1 MAISTPFIRR
11 PIATS
16 LLMAGI
22 LMIGAVAYPLLP
34 VAPLPQVDFPTI
46 QVNTQFPGGGPETM
60 ASSVTA
66 PLERQ
71 FAQIP
76 GVTQM
81 TSSST
86 LGNSSI
92 TVQFDLNRNIDG
104 AAQDIQ
110 TAINAAGGQLPK
122 TLPSPPT
129 YRKVNPADAPIFGLA
144 VHSDSLPITVVDD
157 YAENVL
163 VQHISQIPGV
173 AQVQISGQQKPSVRI
188 QVDPEELASIGIGLE
203 DVRAALTTVTTD
215 SPKGSIDGATRTFT
229 IDANDQLL
237 SAEPWNNVIIAYKK
251 GAPVRVRDI
260 GQAVEGPENTKQSA
274 WANGKR
280 AINLM
285 VLKQPGANV
294 VDTVDRIKAALPQL
308 QAAIPPAV
316 KVDILSDRTT
326 TIRASIS
333 DVQFTLVLTIAL
345 VVMVIFVF
353 LRNFW
358 ATMIPSVTVPLA
370 LVGTFAIMYLFGYS
384 LDNLSLMG
392 LSIAVGFVVD
402 DAIVV
407 LENIHRYIEE
417 GMNPVEAAIK
427 GSGEVGFTIVSIS
440 LSLVAVFIPLLLM
453 GGIVGRVF
461 REFAVTVTMTILLS
475 AFVSL
480 TLTPVMAA
488 LFMRRE
494 TSVRHGRLYLASERV
509 FDLMQAG
516 YRRSLDVAMRH
527 SLVTL
532 VVFML
537 TVIASGYLFV
547 IIPKGFFPQQ
557 DTGLIIGTSE
567 TAQDVSFAEMAR
579 RQMALAEIVSRDPDV
594 ATIGMTAGS
603 SAGQTQNNGRLFIT
617 LKPRDQRSASASQI
631 INRLRPQLAKVQD
644 AALFLQPA
652 QDINVGGRP
661 TRTLYQYTLQDA
673 DVGELNQWSPK
684 IYAKLK
690 TLPEL
695 RDVATDQQT
704 GGTTLTLEIDRDQA
718 SRFGIQPQLIDDT
731 LNDAFGQRQVTQY
744 FTQLNSYHVIEEVLP
759 ELQNSKDALDRIYI
773 KSPVTGQQVR
783 LSTLA
788 KWTNAPT
795 TFLSI
800 NHQGQFP
807 AVTLSFNLAP
817 NVALG
822 QAVQAIKQAEAE
834 LDMPSSLSGS
844 FQGNAQA
851 FQASLASE
859 PYLVAAA
866 LVVIYIILGML
877 YESYIHPLTILSTL
891 PSAGVGALLMLM
903 MFGFDFSV
911 IALIG
916 VILLIGIVK
925 KNGIMMVDFA
935 IAAHRDRGLS
945 AFDAIR
951 EACLL
956 RFRPIMMTT
965 MAALLG
971 GVPLMLGS
979 GTGAELRQPL
989 GYSMVGGLILS
1000 QALTLYTTPVV
1011 FLYLERLNV
1020 WLAGRSRSRKPDAD
1034 NTLVPLPERRLV
1046 S

>member
-1 MAISTPFIRR
+1 
-11 PIATS
+11 
-16 LLMAGI
+16 
-22 LMIGAVAYPLLP
+22 
-34 VAPLPQVDFPTI
+34 
-46 QVNTQFPGGGPETM
+46 
-60 ASSVTA
+60 
-66 PLERQ
+66 
-71 FAQIP
+71 
-76 GVTQM
+76 
-81 TSSST
+81 
-86 LGNSSI
+86 
-92 TVQFDLNRNIDG
+92 
-104 AAQDIQ
+104 
-110 TAINAAGGQLPK
+110 
-122 TLPSPPT
+122 
-129 YRKVNPADAPIFGLA
+129 
-144 VHSDSLPITVVDD
+144 
-157 YAENVL
+157 
-163 VQHISQIPGV
+163 
-173 AQVQISGQQKPSVRI
+173 
-188 QVDPEELASIGIGLE
+188 
-203 DVRAALTTVTTD
+203 
-215 SPKGSIDGATRTFT
+215 
-229 IDANDQLL
+229 
-237 SAEPWNNVIIAYKK
+237 
-251 GAPVRVRDI
+251 
-260 GQAVEGPENTKQSA
+260 
-274 WANGKR
+274 
-280 AINLM
+280 
-285 VLKQPGANV
+285 
-294 VDTVDRIKAALPQL
+294 
-308 QAAIPPAV
+308 
-316 KVDILSDRTT
+316 
-326 TIRASIS
+326 
-333 DVQFTLVLTIAL
+333 
-345 VVMVIFVF
+345 
-353 LRNFW
+353 
-358 ATMIPSVTVPLA
+358 
-370 LVGTFAIMYLFGYS
+370 
-384 LDNLSLMG
+384 
-392 LSIAVGFVVD
+392 
-402 DAIVV
+402 
-407 LENIHRYIEE
+407 
-417 GMNPVEAAIK
+417 MNPVEAAIK

-527 SLVTL
+527 SLITL
-532 VVFML
+532 VIFML

-579 RQMALAEIVSRDPDV
+579 RQMALAEIVARDPDV
-594 ATIGMTAGS
+594 ATIGMTAGTT
-603 SAGQTQNNGRLFIT
+603 AGQTQNNGRLFIT
-617 LKPRDQRSASASQI
+617 LKPRDQRNASASQI

-704 GGTTLTLEIDRDQA
+704 GGTTLTLEI
-718 SRFGIQPQLIDDT
+718 
-731 LNDAFGQRQVTQY
+731 
-744 FTQLNSYHVIEEVLP
+744 
-759 ELQNSKDALDRIYI
+759 
-773 KSPVTGQQVR
+773 
-783 LSTLA
+783 
-788 KWTNAPT
+788 
-795 TFLSI
+795 
-800 NHQGQFP
+800 
-807 AVTLSFNLAP
+807 
-817 NVALG
+817 
-822 QAVQAIKQAEAE
+822 KQAEAE
-834 LDMPSSLSGS
+834 LDMPPSLSGS

-935 IAAHRDRGLS
+935 IAAQRDRGLS
-945 AFDAIR
+945 GFDAIR
-951 EACLL
+951 EAWLL

-1034 NTLVPLPERRLV
+1034 NRLVPLPERRLV

>member
-173 AQVQISGQQKPSVRI
+173 AQVNVSGQQKPSVRV
-188 QVDPEELASIGIGLE
+188 QVDPEELASIGLGLE

-215 SPKGSIDGATRTFT
+215 SPKGTIDGATRTFT
-229 IDANDQLL
+229 ISANDQLL
-237 SAEPWNNVIIAYKK
+237 SAEPWNDVIVAYKK

-260 GQAVEGPENTKQSA
+260 GHAIEGPENTKQAA

-285 VLKQPGANV
+285 ILKQPGPSV
-294 VDTVDRIKAALPQL
+294 VDPVDRIKAVLPQL

-333 DVQFTLVLTIAL
+333 DVQFTLALTIAL

-407 LENIHRYIEE
+407 LETIHRYIED
-417 GMNPVEAAIK
+417 GLSPVAAAIK
-427 GSGEVGFTIVSIS
+427 GSGEIGFTIVSIS

-461 REFAVTVTMTILLS
+461 REFAVTVTMTILVS
-475 AFVSL
+475 AFVAL
-480 TLTPVMAA
+480 TLTPVMGARF
-488 LFMRRE
+488 LRPK
-494 TSVRHGRLYLASERV
+494 TSVRHGRLYLLSERA
-509 FDLMQAG
+509 FDVMLAG
-516 YRRSLDVAMRH
+516 YRRSLDVALRH
-527 SLVTL
+527 RFITLLV
-532 VVFML
+532 FIG
-537 TVIASGYLFV
+537 TVALSVYLFV
-547 IIPKGFFPQQ
+547 IIPKGFCPQQ
-557 DTGLIIGTSE
+557 DTGLILGTSE
-567 TAQDVSFAEMAR
+567 AAQDVSFAEMKR
-579 RQMALAEIVSRDPDV
+579 YQLALAAVVAADPDV
-594 ATIGMTAGS
+594 EPGGLNPGAT
-603 SAGQTQNNGRLFIT
+603 GQRTQNNGRVFIT
-617 LKPRDQRSASASQI
+617 LKPRDQRDASAMAI
-631 INRLRPQLAKVQD
+631 INRLRPQLAKVQG
-644 AALFLQPA
+644 AALFMQPA
-652 QDINVGGRP
+652 QDINIGGRP
-661 TRTLYQYTLQDA
+661 TRTL
-673 DVGELNQWSPK
+673 
-684 IYAKLK
+684 
-690 TLPEL
+690 
-695 RDVATDQQT
+695 
-704 GGTTLTLEIDRDQA
+704 
-718 SRFGIQPQLIDDT
+718 
-731 LNDAFGQRQVTQY
+731 
-744 FTQLNSYHVIEEVLP
+744 
-759 ELQNSKDALDRIYI
+759 
-773 KSPVTGQQVR
+773 
-783 LSTLA
+783 
-788 KWTNAPT
+788 
-795 TFLSI
+795 
-800 NHQGQFP
+800 
-807 AVTLSFNLAP
+807 
-817 NVALG
+817 
-822 QAVQAIKQAEAE
+822 
-834 LDMPSSLSGS
+834 
-844 FQGNAQA
+844 
-851 FQASLASE
+851 
-859 PYLVAAA
+859 
-866 LVVIYIILGML
+866 
-877 YESYIHPLTILSTL
+877 
-891 PSAGVGALLMLM
+891 
-903 MFGFDFSV
+903 
-911 IALIG
+911 
-916 VILLIGIVK
+916 
-925 KNGIMMVDFA
+925 
-935 IAAHRDRGLS
+935 
-945 AFDAIR
+945 
-951 EACLL
+951 
-956 RFRPIMMTT
+956 
-965 MAALLG
+965 
-971 GVPLMLGS
+971 
-979 GTGAELRQPL
+979 
-989 GYSMVGGLILS
+989 
-1000 QALTLYTTPVV
+1000 
-1011 FLYLERLNV
+1011 
-1020 WLAGRSRSRKPDAD
+1020 
-1034 NTLVPLPERRLV
+1034 
-1046 S
+1046 

>member
-129 YRKVNPADAPIFGLA
+129 YRKVNPADAPILGLA

-173 AQVQISGQQKPSVRI
+173 AQVSISGQQKPSVRI
-188 QVDPEELASIGIGLE
+188 QVDPEELASIGLGLE

-229 IDANDQLL
+229 INANDQLL
-237 SAEPWNNVIIAYKK
+237 SAEPWNDVIVAYKK

-260 GQAVEGPENTKQSA
+260 GQAIEGPENTKQSA

-326 TIRASIS
+326 TIRASIG
-333 DVQFTLVLTIAL
+333 DVQFTLGLTIAL

-407 LENIHRYIEE
+407 LENITRHMEMGKERMAAALE
-417 GMNPVEAAIK
+417 GAREISSTVLTM
-427 GSGEVGFTIVSIS
+427 TIS
-440 LSLVAVFIPLLLM
+440 LVVVFVPIM
-453 GGIVGRVF
+453 FMQGMVGRLF
-461 REFAVTVTMTILLS
+461 REFAVTVGVSVLIS
-475 AFVSL
+475 GAVSL
-480 TLTPVMAA
+480 SITPMLCSRLLKPTHA
-488 LFMRRE
+488 
-494 TSVRHGRLYLASERV
+494 HGRVFDWSERV
-509 FDLMQAG
+509 FDGARNAYVASLRWVLNFQGTVLIGSLVVLLSMGLLYQA
-516 YRRSLDVAMRH
+516 VAKGFIPRQGTGVINGNTRAREGTTFTDMIRQQQQIAEAVGKNENVEAVMSTAGQGVGGTFGDNIGRLIVRLKDPCGPFLRNRIH
-527 SLVTL
+527 SL
-532 VVFML
+532 
-537 TVIASGYLFV
+537 
-547 IIPKGFFPQQ
+547 
-557 DTGLIIGTSE
+557 
-567 TAQDVSFAEMAR
+567 
-579 RQMALAEIVSRDPDV
+579 
-594 ATIGMTAGS
+594 
-603 SAGQTQNNGRLFIT
+603 
-617 LKPRDQRSASASQI
+617 
-631 INRLRPQLAKVQD
+631 NR
-644 AALFLQPA
+644 
-652 QDINVGGRP
+652 
-661 TRTLYQYTLQDA
+661 
-673 DVGELNQWSPK
+673 
-684 IYAKLK
+684 
-690 TLPEL
+690 
-695 RDVATDQQT
+695 
-704 GGTTLTLEIDRDQA
+704 
-718 SRFGIQPQLIDDT
+718 
-731 LNDAFGQRQVTQY
+731 
-744 FTQLNSYHVIEEVLP
+744 
-759 ELQNSKDALDRIYI
+759 
-773 KSPVTGQQVR
+773 
-783 LSTLA
+783 
-788 KWTNAPT
+788 
-795 TFLSI
+795 
-800 NHQGQFP
+800 
-807 AVTLSFNLAP
+807 
-817 NVALG
+817 
-822 QAVQAIKQAEAE
+822 
-834 LDMPSSLSGS
+834 
-844 FQGNAQA
+844 
-851 FQASLASE
+851 
-859 PYLVAAA
+859 
-866 LVVIYIILGML
+866 
-877 YESYIHPLTILSTL
+877 
-891 PSAGVGALLMLM
+891 
-903 MFGFDFSV
+903 
-911 IALIG
+911 
-916 VILLIGIVK
+916 
-925 KNGIMMVDFA
+925 
-935 IAAHRDRGLS
+935 
-945 AFDAIR
+945 
-951 EACLL
+951 
-956 RFRPIMMTT
+956 
-965 MAALLG
+965 
-971 GVPLMLGS
+971 
-979 GTGAELRQPL
+979 
-989 GYSMVGGLILS
+989 
-1000 QALTLYTTPVV
+1000 
-1011 FLYLERLNV
+1011 
-1020 WLAGRSRSRKPDAD
+1020 
-1034 NTLVPLPERRLV
+1034 
-1046 S
+1046 

>member
-1 MAISTPFIRR
+1 MSISTPFIRR

-22 LMIGAVAYPLLP
+22 LLVGAVAYPLLP

-173 AQVQISGQQKPSVRI
+173 AQVNISGQQKPSVRI
-188 QVDPEELASIGIGLE
+188 QVDPEELASIGLGLE

-215 SPKGSIDGATRTFT
+215 SPKGSIDAATRTFT

-237 SAEPWNNVIIAYKK
+237 SAEPWNDVIVAYKK

-260 GQAVEGPENTKQSA
+260 GHAIEGPENTKQAA

-285 VLKQPGANV
+285 ILKQPGANV
-294 VDTVDRIKAALPQL
+294 VDTVDRIKAVLPQL

-333 DVQFTLVLTIAL
+333 DVQFTLGLTIAL

-370 LVGTFAIMYLFGYS
+370 LVGTFAIMFLFGYS

-417 GMNPVEAAIK
+417 GMDPVEAAIK

-461 REFAVTVTMTILLS
+461 REFAVTVTMTILVS

-527 SLVTL
+527 SLITL
-532 VVFML
+532 VVFIL

-547 IIPKGFFPQQ
+547 VIPKGFFPQQ

-579 RQMALAEIVSRDPDV
+579 RQMALAEIVCRDGAPTNGARRDRV
-594 ATIGMTAGS
+594 ARP
-603 SAGQTQNNGRLFIT
+603 GRGHN
-617 LKPRDQRSASASQI
+617 RDDGRKLGRSNPEQRPALHHPETTRSAQCI
-631 INRLRPQLAKVQD
+631 GEPD
-644 AALFLQPA
+644 HQPA
-652 QDINVGGRP
+652 
-661 TRTLYQYTLQDA
+661 
-673 DVGELNQWSPK
+673 
-684 IYAKLK
+684 
-690 TLPEL
+690 
-695 RDVATDQQT
+695 
-704 GGTTLTLEIDRDQA
+704 
-718 SRFGIQPQLIDDT
+718 
-731 LNDAFGQRQVTQY
+731 
-744 FTQLNSYHVIEEVLP
+744 
-759 ELQNSKDALDRIYI
+759 
-773 KSPVTGQQVR
+773 
-783 LSTLA
+783 
-788 KWTNAPT
+788 APT
-795 TFLSI
+795 ACA
-800 NHQGQFP
+800 GPGCRAVP
-807 AVTLSFNLAP
+807 ATRAGYQCRRPSDAN
-817 NVALG
+817 AL
-822 QAVQAIKQAEAE
+822 
-834 LDMPSSLSGS
+834 
-844 FQGNAQA
+844 
-851 FQASLASE
+851 
-859 PYLVAAA
+859 
-866 LVVIYIILGML
+866 
-877 YESYIHPLTILSTL
+877 
-891 PSAGVGALLMLM
+891 
-903 MFGFDFSV
+903 
-911 IALIG
+911 
-916 VILLIGIVK
+916 
-925 KNGIMMVDFA
+925 
-935 IAAHRDRGLS
+935 
-945 AFDAIR
+945 
-951 EACLL
+951 
-956 RFRPIMMTT
+956 
-965 MAALLG
+965 
-971 GVPLMLGS
+971 
-979 GTGAELRQPL
+979 
-989 GYSMVGGLILS
+989 
-1000 QALTLYTTPVV
+1000 PVHA
-1011 FLYLERLNV
+1011 
-1020 WLAGRSRSRKPDAD
+1020 AGRRCGRA
-1034 NTLVPLPERRLV
+1034 
-1046 S
+1046 